1 MSEPALTARSP
12 LDGYERT
19 TATVGVAEVTG
30 LALVSAAVPQGGDA
44 AFSAALADGF
54 GAARPATGDS
64 TRGDRL
70 KARVL
75 GMQPDQTFILFEPP
89 DPDRAAETV
98 AAALGSA
105 AYVTDQSDS
114 WAMLRIAGNRVRAA
128 LERICALDLADDAFP
143 EGRVARTVMEHLA
156 VIVLRDGADSFLL
169 MSPRSSARS
178 LLHAVELAVENLSD
192 RQSADWQPDRA
203 RPKLSA

>member
-1 MSEPALTARSP
+1 MADPVLVSRPP

-19 TATVGVAEVTG
+19 TGTVGVAEVTG
-30 LALVSAAVPQGGDA
+30 LALVSAAVPRGGDA

-64 TRGDRL
+64 TRGDRHA
-70 KARVL
+70 ARVL
-75 GMQPDQTFILFEPP
+75 GMQPDQMFILFEAP

-98 AAALGSA
+98 AATLGSA

-114 WAMLRIAGNRVRAA
+114 WAMLRIAGSRVRAA
-128 LERICALDLADDAFP
+128 LERICPLDLHEEAFP

-156 VIVLRDGADSFLL
+156 VIILRDGADSFLM

-178 LLHAVELAVENLSD
+178 FLHAVELSVVNVSE
-192 RQSADWQPDRA
+192 
-203 RPKLSA
+203 